1 MRDDCEKPPNS
12 HEGSADDVSNSSNDS
27 LSHSPG
33 SSDQDQLK
41 DNNLTQEQSEQ
52 LPLNTNSNNSNH
64 SSNLKSNI
72 SNSSNK
78 NFTSPSTTNSNPN
91 VPSNSKSSN
100 PQSTVQS
107 SPIQSNVQSSQST
120 VQSSQLTGLNSN
132 QYLNGTRNG
141 SVNGQSSNDK
151 REQALQDEA
160 TRLFCEMASDPDIMD
175 QAFSAAVNPNVAK
188 ELARQADTAWRN
200 IETLPGG
207 FRALCQMHHNLQQ
220 PLWNA
225 VIGQDLPKVSNYQ
238 NSNLNTTLPN
248 EPIRADPMP
257 NPWKTEA
264 PRPASSVPSAS
275 VNGFNPFGF
284 SNFDNISYP
293 RSPQGSRDELLSSVI
308 SRTRSAS
315 FQTASQLIQNSST
328 KYSKEMEEL
337 AEMGITDREKCLT
350 ALEAAD
356 GDLFQ
361 ALGILQN
368 LDEMDQEENNNNN

>member
-1 MRDDCEKPPNS
+1 MTDDGENTPNS
-12 HEGSADDVSNSSNDS
+12 NEGSADEVPNSSKNN
-27 LSHSPG
+27 LSQ
-33 SSDQDQLK
+33 SSDKDKHK
-41 DNNLTQEQSEQ
+41 DNNLALDQEQKPS
-52 LPLNTNSNNSNH
+52 LNTDSNNNTHSTNLQSTQSSISNNSNK
-64 SSNLKSNI
+64 NL
-72 SNSSNK
+72 
-78 NFTSPSTTNSNPN
+78 TNPN
-91 VPSNSKSSN
+91 NTSSSSSTNLQSN
-100 PQSTVQS
+100 TLQS
-107 SPIQSNVQSSQST
+107 SGLQSGN
-120 VQSSQLTGLNSN
+120 GN
-132 QYLNGTRNG
+132 QYLNGSRNG
-141 SVNGQSSNDK
+141 SAGSNSSQISHSK

-248 EPIRADPMP
+248 EPIKAEPMP
-257 NPWKTEA
+257 NPWKTET
-264 PRPASSVPSAS
+264 PRPTNPAPSSSPL
-275 VNGFNPFGF
+275 NGFNPFGF
-284 SNFDNISYP
+284 TNFNDNISAYP

-328 KYSKEMEEL
+328 KYSKEIEEL

-361 ALGILQN
+361 ALGILQS